1 MTASKMLIDKFNKE
15 LKITQ
20 MLITDKLNS
29 EIFFSKQ
36 KNARTNIIVL
46 KMLILF

>member
-15 LKITQ
+15 LKIIQ
-20 MLITDKLNS
+20 MLITHKTKFRT
-29 EIFFSKQ
+29 FFSKQ

-46 KMLILF
+46 KMILF